1 MIRLKNILLEY
12 SDTHEHTTNVL
23 CVVDDRLLKKFG
35 FARQLYSQGVIIGE
49 IESAHEQSSEELKD
63 IIITNASPELD
74 LVIIFSRGVYD
85 DDPTDVIRNF
95 SIISQYCKTIDV
107 PVAFFGIPTLRF
119 INDKSKITNNWT
131 EIERKKINNRLRQQ
145 ISDDNFYIDMSKFD
159 LDEYFAKDG
168 IHFNL
173 QGHFLV
179 YDELF
184 DIIQQV
190 DPGAAVKREIAKFK
204 FNIRDVQIKLK
215 YLGYEININ
224 EIHKQHIGKTT
235 LEAAQDVARMLG
247 YEVKDTISNSLARA
261 ILTLSPERS
270 VEIHDHEIS
279 IKSCPDPKHPN
290 ARLNYNPNDYMGTNG
305 IANSLPLITKDG
317 VTLTKPAMA
326 QYVKMLNTM
335 KDNDIPMPTTVAS
348 FRSYQTQYDIVD
360 WDLYECEGIWK
371 TKHKVKG
378 KIADVAAPGTSDH
391 GDGLAI
397 DIDANIGG
405 DTQKWIRD
413 NGEAF
418 GWVADVA
425 SESWHFAFYP
435 DRVDTEA
442 QEELESGILS
452 TIATA
457 LRTPIIP

>member
-1 MIRLKNILLEY
+1 MIRLKDILLEY
-12 SDTHEHTTNVL
+12 SDTHKKTTNVL
-23 CVVDDRLLKKFG
+23 TIVDDAALKKFG

-63 IIITNASPELD
+63 IIISNASPELD
-74 LVIIFSRGVYD
+74 LIVVFCRGIYD
-85 DDPTDVIRNF
+85 DDPTDVFRNF
-95 SIISQYCKTIDV
+95 SIISQFCKTIDV
-107 PVAFFGIPTLRF
+107 PVAFFAIPTLRF
-119 INDKSKITNNWT
+119 IKDTSKITNNWT

-145 ISDDNFYIDMSKFD
+145 ISSNNFFVDISRFD

-173 QGHFLV
+173 QGHFSV
-179 YDELF
+179 YDKLF
-184 DIIQQV
+184 DIIRQV
-190 DPGAAVKREIAKFK
+190 DPYASVKRDIAKFK

-215 YLGYEININ
+215 YLGYEINID
-224 EIHKQHIGKTT
+224 EIRKQYIGDTT
-235 LEAAQDVARMLG
+235 LEAAQDVARKLG

-261 ILTLSPERS
+261 ILTLTPERS
-270 VEIHDHEIS
+270 AEIHDHEIF
-279 IKSCPDPKHPN
+279 IKSCTDPKHPN
-290 ARLNYNPNDYMGTNG
+290 ARLNYNPNDYTGTNG
-305 IANSLPLITKDG
+305 IANSLPLVTKNG
-317 VTLTKPAMA
+317 VTLTKPALA

-371 TKHKVKG
+371 TKHKVMG
-378 KIADVAAPGTSDH
+378 NIADVAEPGTSDH
-391 GDGLAI
+391 GEGLAI

-425 SESWHFAFYP
+425 SESWHFAFYL

-442 QEELESGILS
+442 QEELESGILK
-452 TIATA
+452 TINP
-457 LRTPIIP
+457 LLLNKI